1 MFRRTP
7 RATDR
12 RAFLLASAAVLAGAC
27 APKAQPKAPS
37 VATPAAPSDG
47 RKVVVIGGGLAGL
60 ATAHLL
66 NGRGYDVTLLEAK
79 ERPGGRILTI
89 REPFK
94 DGLFAEAGAAHVVGD
109 PELMTLF
116 TELGVPLEQR
126 PRTKGL
132 ARVSLFAGKRV
143 VTVPG
148 APQPPPPPGQLP
160 FSAAEEALGEDG
172 RMEKY
177 FALSSTFDPTAP
189 LPENLL
195 SLDAMSGAEYL
206 RKQGASA
213 AFITDTDDS
222 LGVGDTGVE
231 GMSALS
237 MLQLWAEILREIKL
251 GGGGQVAGGTDKL
264 PQALATRLGTRLVC
278 DAPVT
283 HIEQSARGVR
293 VVFQKRGS
301 RTELDADRVV
311 VAIPPTVLR
320 SLPVTP
326 RFSPEKERALGEVA
340 LESVT
345 RAWVQTSER
354 FWIQRGESGRVNT
367 DLPLGSVRDESDG
380 LPGAAGLLGI
390 YAKRA
395 PARKLG
401 ALPEDARSREVLDY
415 IEAAHPGAKTHA
427 VASASKCWDTDP
439 YQLGAYLYFKPGQL
453 TRIVA
458 PLSRAEGRIHFTG
471 DHTSHRPGFMHG
483 ALASAMRVV
492 REIAG

>member
-27 APKAQPKAPS
+27 GPRPEERKQTG
-37 VATPAAPSDG
+37 VEPASNEG

-66 NGRGYDVTLLEAK
+66 NGRGYDVTVLEAK
-79 ERPGGRILTI
+79 AHPGGRILTI
-89 REPFK
+89 RDPFR
-94 DGLFAEAGAAHVVGD
+94 DGQFAEAGAARVVGD
-109 PELMTLF
+109 PALIALF
-116 TELGVPLEQR
+116 TELGVPLEQWT
-126 PRTKGL
+126 RTKGL
-132 ARVSLFAGKRV
+132 ARVSLFGGKRV
-143 VTVPG
+143 VTAPG
-148 APQPPPPPGQLP
+148 APSPPPPGQLP

-195 SLDAMSGAEYL
+195 SLDAMSGADYL

-213 AFITDTDDS
+213 AFIADTDDS
-222 LGVGDTGVE
+222 LGIGDTGVE

-237 MLQLWAEILREIKL
+237 MIQLWAEILREIKL
-251 GGGGQVAGGTDKL
+251 GSVGQVAGGTDRL
-264 PQALATRLGTRLVC
+264 PQALATRLGSRLLR

-283 HIEQSARGVR
+283 HVEQSAGGVR
-293 VVFQKRGS
+293 VVFQQAGRRS
-301 RTELDADRVV
+301 ELLGDRVV

-320 SLPVTP
+320 SLAVTP

-354 FWIQRGESGRVNT
+354 FWTARGESGRVNT
-367 DLPLGSVRDESDG
+367 DLPLGSVRDESEALSG
-380 LPGAAGLLGI
+380 TAGILGI

-401 ALPEDARSREVLDY
+401 ALPEDARHREVLDY
-415 IEAAHPGAKTHA
+415 IEAAHPGAKPH
-427 VASASKCWDTDP
+427 VVSIASKCWDADP

-458 PLSRAEGRIHFTG
+458 PLARAEGRLHFTG